1 MPLLLCLQEHRQH
14 ARIFIYICS
23 HLMIQAGTVP
33 VNYQKIDEF
42 EEYLLDNLDSDRWN
56 ILYVYSNELSS
67 FLERYSVL
75 WIVQ

>member
-14 ARIFIYICS
+14 ARIFIYICYF
-23 HLMIQAGTVP
+23 MIQAGTIP

>member
-14 ARIFIYICS
+14 ARIFIYIFYF
-23 HLMIQAGTVP
+23 MIQAGTVP